1 MLIMLINKNFF
12 ILIYNFIKLI
22 FIKKEIYYKNL
33 FFMLL
38 NLKIF
43 VKNKNDYK
51 IILNIFNKSSI
62 IYKIQIFN

>member
-1 MLIMLINKNFF
+1 MLINKNFF

-33 FFMLL
+33 FFILL
-38 NLKIF
+38 NLKKF